1 MENTL
6 LIVALSL
13 AITLGLITL
22 VFAAFAWGEG
32 RRTARELARTNLQIE
47 SVLEQVEH
55 DRLEAQQKVR
65 QLENQLEEQRP
76 EKLLGALE
84 QATKELEQLRIRHS
98 ETQRQV
104 GRQERMLLDQSDR
117 QEQQRM
123 RLEQER
129 QHLMEELQRWHK
141 RYVESQQEVERLEQ
155 ERSEAQQKVEQLTQL
170 RERLLTEMRGLDR
183 E

>member
-47 SVLEQVEH
+47 SVLQQVEH

-65 QLENQLEEQRP
+65 QLENQLEE
-76 EKLLGALE
+76 E
-84 QATKELEQLRIRHS
+84 
-98 ETQRQV
+98 
-104 GRQERMLLDQSDR
+104 
-117 QEQQRM
+117 

-129 QHLMEELQRWHK
+129 QQLMEELQRWHK
-141 RYVESQQEVERLEQ
+141 RYVESQQEVGRLEQ
-155 ERSEAQQKVEQLTQL
+155 ERSEAQQKVEQLTRL
-170 RERLLTEMRGLDR
+170 RERLLTEMRELDR